1 MPRLHWR
8 NNHFLERIE
17 TMATWPP
24 GTKCEDDPVRPNITE
39 RERFLYGREVYA
51 LWTYAICCVAYCD
64 DVPKTEKELATMA
77 GLDIAVFYTVWSYKK
92 GSGSEILNLL
102 IPYFQDKKPW
112 VKRFVT
118 LSPKTEMAHNFH
130 LKNGAEELRRNKLTV
145 NYEYKPQPYHDK
157 TKI

>member
-1 MPRLHWR
+1 MPRLYWR
-8 NNHFLERIE
+8 GNNFLERLE
-17 TMATWPP
+17 PMDLWPP
-24 GTKCEDDPVRPNITE
+24 GTKCEDDPVRPNIGE

-51 LWTYAICCVAYCD
+51 LWTYAVCCVAYCD
-64 DVPKTEKELATMA
+64 DVPRTEKHLTTMA

-102 IPYFQDKKPW
+102 LPYFQEKKPW
-112 VKRFVT
+112 IKRFVT

-130 LKNGAEELRRNKLTV
+130 IKNGAEVLRRNKLTV
-145 NYEYKPQPYHDK
+145 NYEYTPEPYYDK